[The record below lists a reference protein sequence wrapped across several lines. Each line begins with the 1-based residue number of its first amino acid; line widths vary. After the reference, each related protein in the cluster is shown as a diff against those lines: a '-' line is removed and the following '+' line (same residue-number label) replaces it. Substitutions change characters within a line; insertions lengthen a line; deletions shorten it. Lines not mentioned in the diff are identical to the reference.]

1 MMRLLVQRLL
11 HAVPVLFAVT
21 LFSFLLIRLAPGD
34 PVKIM
39 LGIHATPSAVAFWHQ
54 KLDLNRPLPVQY
66 LLFLRSIVTLNFGES
81 ISFQQP
87 VTELIGSRIGTT
99 LALMGFS
106 LLISIVVSIPLAT
119 IAALRANGPTDH
131 SFKVLMMA
139 MFAMP
144 PFWIGLSLVQIFTL
158 KLGWLPASG
167 LGQGFGPYVESL
179 ILPSVT
185 IALFTAPVLFR
196 ALRATMVETLRAEH
210 VMAARARGLSEP
222 RILARY
228 VLRNSLTSTVT
239 MLGLTIGSLIA
250 GTVIVENVFALP
262 GLGNLIVSATA
273 ARDFPVIRVL
283 VLLIGVWI
291 ILANLLADLA
301 NAWLNPQVR
310 T

>member
-1 MMRLLVQRLL
+1 M
-11 HAVPVLFAVT
+11 T
-21 LFSFLLIRLAPGD
+21 
-34 PVKIM
+34 
-39 LGIHATPSAVAFWHQ
+39 TAFWHH

-87 VTELIGSRIGTT
+87 VTELIGSRISTT

-106 LLISIVVSIPLAT
+106 LLISIVGIDSARDHRGAT
-119 IAALRANGPTDH
+119 GEPCDGSFAQGLDDGDVRDAALLDRGWAWCGT
-131 SFKVLMMA
+131 S
-139 MFAMP
+139 
-144 PFWIGLSLVQIFTL
+144 TL
-158 KLGWLPASG
+158 KRRSGRLCLG

-196 ALRATMVETLRAEH
+196 SLRATMVDMFQAEH
-210 VMAARARGLSEP
+210 VVAARARGLSEP
-222 RILARY
+222 RILRRY

-250 GTVIVENVFALP
+250 GHRSRRERLRVAWP
-262 GLGNLIVSATA
+262 GQSDRFSDRGA
-273 ARDFPVIRVL
+273 DFPVIRVL
-283 VLLIGVWI
+283 VLLIGVWV

-310 T
+310 A